1 MRFSTLAVGGE
12 AWLPICSSFMKLRPI
27 NALVWGN
34 SVALS
39 WMWGLGLFFSVQF
52 TYQYGLAGLLSFA
65 IPNALGLFGFGCLTG
80 VIAKRQE
87 GKEGLNRFF
96 EKWSK
101 PFRLIFYLYQLLA
114 ITLTVFAIIHY
125 LFLPLFGSMEV
136 SRLALLGLFLPLT
149 ALIVIAAGCLFG
161 EEFSIGTIKY
171 GHLVQALIGGIA
183 ILILIF
189 GLDLFDGRLQ
199 PRLEAPPMSDGL
211 FWGYLIPI
219 WIGFLV
225 GPWLDLQ
232 QWQRA
237 IEMRRES
244 TSIGLSYFFGA
255 FQFFLMLLF
264 HGFLALWVL
273 RIGNPDFPLVT
284 GIDGVIDG
292 HQIITDYVANV
303 MPEDA
308 YWVPLAYAFFVGICI
323 LTTLDSGY
331 ISLKWFLGEQIKKSE
346 NAIFSVI
353 PGQVVSSPIPSF
365 IFAGAFSLVAIW
377 TKLQL
382 EYFMV
387 FYASFF
393 VGYACLSIARCFVP
407 NAQNPLPQIRMFS
420 MASLSVVIFAYGFF
434 LSEAVL
440 MILGSILPL
449 GYVGWLIFNTDLLR
463 VVTERAEEVM
473 DAASEIPAIKA
484 ITGSKIAQ
492 FIAGQEDKVTTVGG
506 HFEGKWFVH
515 SFVATY
521 ADTNSVGNVYFG
533 TYPMWV
539 GKARELFFNNVM
551 PDFDLQDTP
560 FYILTRSFEHKFVR
574 ETQEFEKVTVKIRV
588 CETNRKMATLEHQVL
603 NSANQILGKGKQQ
616 LIFVSSKDYK
626 LLDIPQKVL
635 SAFMKY
641 I

>member
-1 MRFSTLAVGGE
+1 
-12 AWLPICSSFMKLRPI
+12 
-27 NALVWGN
+27 
-34 SVALS
+34 
-39 WMWGLGLFFSVQF
+39 MWGLGLFFSVQF
-52 TYQYGLAGLLSFA
+52 SYQYGFIGLLAFA
-65 IPNALGLFGFGCLTG
+65 IPNAIGLFGFGALTG
-80 VIAKRQE
+80 ILAKRQE

-101 PFRLIFYLYQLLA
+101 PFRLVFYLYQLLA

-125 LFLPLFGSMEV
+125 LFLPLFGSMDV

-161 EEFSIGTIKY
+161 EEFNIRTIKF
-171 GHLVQALIGGIA
+171 GHLIQLA
-183 ILILIF
+183 IIVAAVLILSF
-189 GLDLFDGRLQ
+189 GLNPFEAVSTIPNG
-199 PRLEAPPMSDGL
+199 PRPLGEPL

-237 IEMRRES
+237 IEIRRES
-244 TSIGLSYFFGA
+244 TSIGLSYFFGSV
-255 FQFFLMLLF
+255 QFFLLLLF
-264 HGFLALWVL
+264 HGLLALWVA
-273 RIGNPDFPLVT
+273 RIGNPGFPQSL

-292 HQIITDYVANV
+292 HEIITDYVANV
-303 MPEDA
+303 LPDNA
-308 YWVPLAYAFFVGICI
+308 YWIPLAYAFFVGACI

-331 ISLKWFLGEQIKKSE
+331 ISLKWFLEKQIRSSQ
-346 NAIFSVI
+346 NALFSIV
-353 PGQVVSSPIPSF
+353 PGQIISSPIPSF
-365 IFAGAFSLVAIW
+365 LFAGGFSLVAVW
-377 TKLQL
+377 TRLQL

-393 VGYACLSIARCFVP
+393 VGYACLAIARCFVP
-407 NAQNPLPQIRMFS
+407 NAQNPLPQIKMFS

-434 LSEAVL
+434 LSEPEL
-440 MILGSILPL
+440 MILGAILPL

-463 VVTERAEEVM
+463 VVTERAEEVFE
-473 DAASEIPAIKA
+473 AASEIPAIKA
-484 ITGSKIAQ
+484 ISESKI
-492 FIAGQEDKVTTVGG
+492 GQMIYNGGEEEVTAVGG

-515 SFVATY
+515 SFMATY

-539 GKARELFFNNVM
+539 GKTRELFFNNVM
-551 PDFDLQDTP
+551 PEFDLQDTP

-574 ETQEFEKVTVKIRV
+574 ETTEFEKVTVKIRV
-588 CETNRKMATLEHQVL
+588 SETNRKMATLEHQIF
-603 NSANQILGKGKQQ
+603 NSARQMLGKGKQQ

-626 LLDIPQKVL
+626 LLDIPQQVTA
-635 SAFMKY
+635 AFMKY
-641 I
+641 L